1 MKLHCNLSQMEQEAR
16 RPLRSGEELTP
27 EQTAYFHAVL
37 DYVQEC
43 RPLLN
48 QGQYQLPEP
57 PKLSDFDQTL
67 QDYKEQV
74 QAEIAQ
80 EAAVAGMTVEEYAAN
95 DYEPYSEAA
104 PTQETPPQAEP
115 QEQAPPPTENLT
127 DLQKKAIEIADR
139 YKDLPMQG
147 KIDVIAQAFGCTT
160 GKIETS
166 PCTGKWRGTSDM
178 SIKFDNGTS
187 LFLGN
192 HVTPKAKTVKVQTEF
207 VNRALVAYNP
217 EIIAATKEAAIAAL
231 LQREVKDNAIA
242 AQKGLKP
249 YTLLNVE
256 FNDGAGDKSGGY
268 MGWYYVTLAVDGKIC
283 THMETG
289 LNYDIAGGKV
299 SEIPAQRDYYAAGAL
314 KETDVDYVF
323 NNVGFSSASE
333 LYSLPITDAVM
344 ERAQMRLAERTAAAQ
359 PAAEAPTPEQTE
371 PPQQDTFT
379 IYQLRG
385 GEETRDYRF
394 EPYER
399 LQAAGLT
406 VDRANYDLVY
416 TAPLDE
422 STTLEDIYRTF
433 NIDHPKDFQGHS
445 LSVSDV
451 VVLHRDGQDTAH
463 YVDSFGYQEVPEF
476 MRENPLR
483 TAELSTE
490 QNENMIDGVI
500 NNTPPE
506 PQTEEPKQLTFED
519 VAAASGQTQEQKPE
533 AEPAQTAVR
542 YYPIN
547 EGAARRAKEVIS
559 FSDYRP
565 GSATAEYRH
574 YVDQA
579 VEIAQ
584 RQKKRVE
591 PEYHEKIDQLLDTYA
606 RKLAENMNHGYEIT
620 ARVPSVL
627 IAGPSNFPVRAK
639 EKQNAASDRNME
651 EFQYIQG
658 LLDKIRSTGMGGI
671 SADDPQAVSK
681 LEKKLE
687 KLEAS
692 QELMKAVNAY
702 YRKHGT
708 LDGCPNLTEKGIE
721 NLKADMASSWH
732 YEKKPFQS
740 WQLSNN
746 NAEIRRLKGRIEE
759 LTRHKEAAYVG
770 WEFDG
775 GTVEINREANRLQ
788 IFFEGKPDA
797 AVRDELKSN
806 GFRWSPKAEAWQRQ
820 LNDTTIRVTDRIKC
834 IQPLSGEKPS
844 ALQLA
849 ARREKEKPSI
859 RAQLQASKAE
869 PAKKPPAREKSKGL
883 EVE

>member
-1 MKLHCNLSQMEQEAR
+1 M
-16 RPLRSGEELTP
+16 
-27 EQTAYFHAVL
+27 
-37 DYVQEC
+37 
-43 RPLLN
+43 LN

-57 PKLSDFDQTL
+57 PKLSDFDHTL

-74 QAEIAQ
+74 EAEIAQ
-80 EAAVAGMTVEEYAAN
+80 EAAAAGMTVEEYAAN
-95 DYEPYSEAA
+95 DYEPYSAA
-104 PTQETPPQAEP
+104 DPAPETPPPAEP
-115 QEQAPPPTENLT
+115 QEQAPPPAENLT
-127 DLQKKAIEIADR
+127 DLQKKAVEIAGR
-139 YKDLPMQG
+139 YETLPLQD
-147 KIDVIAQAFGCTT
+147 KIGIIAQAFGCTS
-160 GKIETS
+160 GEIVTS

-187 LFLGN
+187 LFIGN
-192 HVTPKAKTVKVQTEF
+192 DRTPKTKTVKVQTEF

-217 EIIAATKEAAIAAL
+217 EIIAATKEAAITAL
-231 LQREVKDNAIA
+231 LQREAKDNAIA

-256 FNDGAGDKSGGY
+256 FNDGADEKSGGY

-299 SEIPAQRDYYAAGAL
+299 SETPAQRDYYAAGAL
-314 KETDVDYVF
+314 KETGVDYVF

-333 LYSLPITDAVM
+333 LYSLPITDAVL

-359 PAAEAPTPEQTE
+359 PAAEAPAQEQTE
-371 PPQQDTFT
+371 PPQQDSYT
-379 IYQLRG
+379 IYQLPSG
-385 GEETRDYRF
+385 PEMRDYRYRG
-394 EPYER
+394 YEE
-399 LQAAGLT
+399 LQAAGLAVEQT
-406 VDRANYDLVY
+406 NYDLVY

-422 STTLEDIYRTF
+422 KTTLEDIYRTF
-433 NIDHPKDFQGHS
+433 NIDHPADFKGHS

-451 VVLHRDGQDTAH
+451 VVLQRGGQQTAH
-463 YVDSFGYQEVPEF
+463 YCDSFGFQEVPEF

-500 NNTPPE
+500 NNTPPQ
-506 PQTEEPKQLTFED
+506 PQPEEPEQLTFED
-519 VAAASGQTQEQKPE
+519 MAAASGQPQEKPTE
-533 AEPAQTAVR
+533 AAPEQAPVR

-547 EGAARRAKEVIS
+547 EGAARRAKEAMS

-584 RQKKRVE
+584 RQKKRVG
-591 PEYHEKIDQLLDTYA
+591 PEYHEKIDGLLDAYA
-606 RKLAENMNHGYEIT
+606 RRLAANMNKGYEIA
-620 ARVPSVL
+620 ARVPSVM
-627 IAGPSNFPVRAK
+627 IAGPANFPVRAK

-651 EFQYIQG
+651 EWREIQG

-687 KLEAS
+687 KLEAA

-708 LDGCPNLTEKGIE
+708 LDGCPHLTPQGIE
-721 NLKADMASSWH
+721 NLKADMASGWH

-746 NAEIRRLKGRIEE
+746 SAEIRRVKGRIED

-770 WEFDG
+770 WEFEG
-775 GTVEINREANRLQ
+775 GTVEINRDDNRLQ

-797 AVRDELKSN
+797 SVREELKSN
-806 GFRWSPKAEAWQRQ
+806 GFRWSPKAGAWQRQ
-820 LNDTTIRVTDRIKC
+820 LNDTTIRVADRIKC

-844 ALQLA
+844 ALQIA
-849 ARREKEKPSI
+849 ARREKQKPSI
-859 RAQLQASKAE
+859 RAQLQTAKAE
-869 PAKKPPAREKSKGL
+869 QGQKPPAREKSKEL
-883 EVE
+883 EV